1 MGVRAAAWNM
11 ASQGCCQGQF
21 VGRCSRSR
29 RARLA
34 IRAGMLIS
42 WARMVAGRARACRT
56 EAKVA
61 AARVRLYA
69 IAASTVQAPLAQKS
83 PEGACAKG
91 ACLEVGDDLPDVM

>member
-1 MGVRAAAWNM
+1 M

-21 VGRCSRSR
+21 VGRCNRRR

-42 WARMVAGRARACRT
+42 CARIVAGRARACRA
-56 EAKVA
+56 EANVA

-69 IAASTVQAPLAQKS
+69 IAASTVHAPFAEKDWSATTLVDTVLSREFVSHPQLS
-83 PEGACAKG
+83 
-91 ACLEVGDDLPDVM
+91 